1 MSARLFEC
9 RSCGSFIGFR
19 SRPKN
24 FKERFLLPLLFLRPT
39 RCGNCFKRS
48 YHLAFVPVR
57 PRREPK
63 KEQSAAACR

>member
-9 RSCGSFIGFR
+9 KSCGGFIGFR

-24 FKERFLLPLLFLRPT
+24 FRERFLLPLLFLRPV
-39 RCGNCFKRS
+39 RCGNCYKRS
-48 YHLAFVPVR
+48 YRSVAVPVR

-63 KEQSAAACR
+63 NEQSAAV